1 MLREEIPANELKRY
15 QELTVWIPYEPW
27 KKAMPEEAKRYEA
40 MKPFRD
46 FVMRNYEVVPKQF
59 GMHVLFR
66 LKDEAAVGRAQ
77 GG

>member
-1 MLREEIPANELKRY
+1 
-15 QELTVWIPYEPW
+15 
-27 KKAMPEEAKRYEA
+27 MPEEARRYEA

-46 FVMRNYEVVPKQF
+46 FVMRNYEVVPKRF

-66 LKDEAAVGRAQ
+66 LKGDAAAGRVG